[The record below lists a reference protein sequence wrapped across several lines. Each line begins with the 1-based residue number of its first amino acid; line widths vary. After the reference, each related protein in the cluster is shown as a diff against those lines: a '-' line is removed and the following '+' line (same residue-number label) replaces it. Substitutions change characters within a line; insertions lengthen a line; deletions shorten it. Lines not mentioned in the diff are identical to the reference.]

1 MDKIMRRIARHNT
14 GLTLIESLMAIGLL
28 AVCITAITTPFTAA
42 AQNEVEDARRTIA
55 AGLAREMM
63 EEILAVDFYDPDG
76 PSLPGPESDETDRSN
91 FDNFDD
97 YDGYTEADGAICGLD
112 GTVMEDPASEGLS
125 RSVTV
130 DYVYVYGQSGAASPT
145 FVRISV
151 VVRQNGH
158 DVANVVRLV
167 YAKDSLVAEPIVE

>member
-1 MDKIMRRIARHNT
+1 MDKTMRRIASHNS

-28 AVCITAITTPFTAA
+28 AVSITAVTMPFTAA
-42 AQNEVEDARRTIA
+42 AQAEIADAQRTIA
-55 AGLAREMM
+55 AALAREMM

-76 PSLPGPESDETDRSN
+76 PSLPGPEGDETDRLC

-97 YDGYTEADGAICGLD
+97 YDGYTEADGAVFGLD
-112 GTVMEDPASEGLS
+112 GTVMEDPASKGLS

-130 DYVYVYGQSGAASPT
+130 DYVYVYGQSGPASPT
-145 FVRISV
+145 FARISV
-151 VVRQNGH
+151 VVRHEGH

-167 YAKDSLVAEPIVE
+167 YAKDSLVEEPIVE